1 MDIDSTNFQVL
12 QALSYNGFDKLKL
25 LKTDSLY
32 QTYQQRLKY
41 ELDIIEELG
50 FTDYILLVWD
60 IINFC
65 IQQDIATG
73 LGRGSAAGSLVCY
86 FVGITQIDPIKY
98 DLFFERFISKTRAK
112 KKIIDGI
119 IYLDGNLAPDIDCDI
134 SYEDRYKVI
143 EYLHKKHKGKT
154 AKILTI
160 NTLSGRLL
168 IKECGKIVGKKS
180 ESEMNEISDLI
191 PKLFGTVK
199 DIEKAY
205 GEVADFKKWCDN
217 NQDVYQ
223 IALKLRDLNKNF
235 GAHASGYAIS
245 FEDIEDTT
253 PLQLS
258 SDKELISGY
267 DMYWL
272 STICLKVD
280 LLGLRSA
287 SLVHGVC
294 KSVNIKINEI
304 DLNDSFIYERLQDLK
319 SPHGL
324 FQIEAHTNFRVCQ
337 KVKPRNL
344 EQLSGVLAL
353 ARPGALDFT
362 DQYAEYTNN
371 NTFQSIHPFFDN
383 ILRKTGGICLFQE
396 QLMKMIHQ
404 IGFTLDEAETIRRII
419 GKKKI
424 HEMVEWESKIK
435 EKVKENN
442 LDPQI
447 GEILWKIANDSAN

>member
-1 MDIDSTNFQVL
+1 MILILNEKELLRKSLEDGYIDEKKTSNTIRILAKHYFSIDMTKEQVYD
-12 QALSYNGFDKLKL
+12 SIDKFFINNYKKYNSVKWKVGFDRTINAVSKYKDHTLFDINKIEITEKEL
-25 LKTDSLY
+25 IRIKSLENI
-32 QTYQQRLKY
+32 KY
-41 ELDIIEELG
+41 EKLAFVLLIYAKIYNLMKKNELGVVKIDQKYIFSDAKVKENQYNQGKILHIIEELG

-205 GEVADFKKWCDN
+205 GEVADFKKWCEGN
-217 NQDVYQ
+217 
-223 IALKLRDLNKNF
+223 
-235 GAHASGYAIS
+235 G
-245 FEDIEDTT
+245 FE
-253 PLQLS
+253 
-258 SDKELISGY
+258 
-267 DMYWL
+267 
-272 STICLKVD
+272 
-280 LLGLRSA
+280 
-287 SLVHGVC
+287 
-294 KSVNIKINEI
+294 
-304 DLNDSFIYERLQDLK
+304 
-319 SPHGL
+319 
-324 FQIEAHTNFRVCQ
+324 
-337 KVKPRNL
+337 
-344 EQLSGVLAL
+344 
-353 ARPGALDFT
+353 
-362 DQYAEYTNN
+362 
-371 NTFQSIHPFFDN
+371 
-383 ILRKTGGICLFQE
+383 IL
-396 QLMKMIHQ
+396 
-404 IGFTLDEAETIRRII
+404 
-419 GKKKI
+419 
-424 HEMVEWESKIK
+424 
-435 EKVKENN
+435 
-442 LDPQI
+442 
-447 GEILWKIANDSAN
+447 GEIESPIKGDKGKGKAEGAE